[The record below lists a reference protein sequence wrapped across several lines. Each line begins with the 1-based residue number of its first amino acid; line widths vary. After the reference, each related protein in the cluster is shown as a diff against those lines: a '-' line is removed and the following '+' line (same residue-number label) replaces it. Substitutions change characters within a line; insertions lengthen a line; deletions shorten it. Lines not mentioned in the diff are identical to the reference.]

1 MRIKH
6 PPTPLSISCQ
16 RQRHTPG
23 AARDYRFP
31 SITNGRKEANKKCHP
46 FREIIPADSNKID
59 APPVNRHTSD
69 ARREKCQNK
78 CVACQFTESTR
89 QQHQFNN
96 LNKIA
101 VALCVCPF
109 VERDSADQRGRW
121 RPQRPENGGR
131 LFDMSITT
139 ISIWQRG
146 WNHINFLPAA
156 QEDPLI
162 KTTLTG
168 RYVQSFIGLRDIF
181 GRPFPFQTLIVSHG
195 TPKMLQKER
204 QTSAECKVGRCHVCQ
219 LIFP

>member
-1 MRIKH
+1 MAAKRQTRNAIPSEKLFRRIR
-6 PPTPLSISCQ
+6 I
-16 RQRHTPG
+16 
-23 AARDYRFP
+23 
-31 SITNGRKEANKKCHP
+31 
-46 FREIIPADSNKID
+46 KID
-59 APPVNRHTSD
+59 APPVKRHTSD